1 MSYRILIVSP
11 FPPLLGGVSVSSERL
26 YNNLKED
33 GYDVEKYNIIKFGHN
48 PLLKI
53 ITFLWIP
60 FFILFR
66 KEYDIIHFHVP
77 SKARKIYVAFFMP
90 FYKRAKVIFTL
101 HGDVTNLISDKKT
114 LWALGKAD
122 KIICVQK
129 GDTAKLPHE
138 LMGKSKDIPAFIMPK
153 NVTEC
158 DIPQDILS
166 FAKDNSA
173 PLLLFY
179 GSIRL
184 KGALY
189 DLYGIED
196 VLELCAHLES
206 HKVNFRMLM
215 LITYNSNDTEELN
228 FMKKIVD
235 AVSCKKNIMLVK
247 SPKFSIIPIYK
258 YTRIYLRPT
267 KTDGD
272 SLAVREAILMNCT
285 TIASNN
291 AVRPKEVITYSNME
305 EFCSIVV
312 DTIKTP
318 VISETSEQLDY
329 YNQIKDL
336 YNETST
342 HKII

>member
-1 MSYRILIVSP
+1 MSRNRILIVSP

-66 KEYDIIHFHVP
+66 KKYDIIHFHVP
-77 SKARKIYVAFFMP
+77 SKARKIYVAFFKP
-90 FYKRAKVIFTL
+90 FYKRAKIIFTL
-101 HGDVTNLISDKKT
+101 HGDITNLIGDKKT

-129 GDTAKLPHE
+129 GDTAKLPTQ
-138 LMGKSKDIPAFIMPK
+138 LMVKSKDIPAFIMPK
-153 NVTEC
+153 NVTES
-158 DIPQDILS
+158 DIPQDILA
-166 FAKDNSA
+166 FVKDQSA
-173 PLLLFY
+173 PLILFY

-184 KGALY
+184 KQPLY
-189 DLYGIED
+189 DLYGIETTLD
-196 VLELCAHLES
+196 LCDYLES
-206 HKVNFRMLM
+206 QKISYKMLL
-215 LITYNSNDTEELN
+215 LITYNSNDTGEVK
-228 FMKKIVD
+228 FMENVIRRLD
-235 AVSCKKNIMLVK
+235 NREHIMLVK
-247 SPKFSIIPIYK
+247 TPNFPLIPIYQ
-258 YTRIYLRPT
+258 YSQLYIRPT

-272 SLAVREAILMNCT
+272 SLAVREAIQMNCT
-285 TIASNN
+285 TIASKN

-312 DTIKTP
+312 DAIKTP
-318 VISETSEQLDY
+318 VINEISEQPDY

-342 HKII
+342 H